1 MKRSVWK
8 AMVAPCIIIIL
19 LSAYL
24 AVFGIG
30 ILMTPAGF
38 LFKLLMCGVPAA
50 GIAALLY
57 VLYQRY
63 TEIKGGN
70 EDDLDNY

>member
-1 MKRSVWK
+1 MKRSVWR
-8 AMVAPCIIIIL
+8 AMIAPSIIIFL
-19 LSAYL
+19 LIAYL

-30 ILMTPAGF
+30 VLMTPAGF
-38 LFKLLMCGVPAA
+38 LFKLLMCGVPVA
-50 GIAALLY
+50 GIAAMLY

>member
-1 MKRSVWK
+1 MKRSVWR
-8 AMVAPCIIIIL
+8 AMVAPCIIIFL

-38 LFKLLMCGVPAA
+38 FFKLMMCGIPAA
-50 GIAALLY
+50 GIAAMLY

>member
-1 MKRSVWK
+1 MKRSVWRSM
-8 AMVAPCIIIIL
+8 AAPCIVIFL
-19 LSAYL
+19 LSTYL
-24 AVFGIG
+24 AVFGIS
-30 ILMTPAGF
+30 ILLTPAGL
-38 LFKLLMCGVPAA
+38 LFKLMMCGIPAA
-50 GIAALLY
+50 IIAAMLY

>member
-1 MKRSVWK
+1 
-8 AMVAPCIIIIL
+8 
-19 LSAYL
+19 
-24 AVFGIG
+24 
-30 ILMTPAGF
+30 LMTPAGF
-38 LFKLLMCGVPAA
+38 LFKLLMCGIPAA